1 MDIDN
6 ISFGKNIRQKRKEQ
20 NITLGKLA
28 EKCNMSENFLGNIE
42 RGTDIPSLKSFLK
55 ICNALNINADNL
67 LFESLSIYTKNTS
80 ESYQLKIAKEIT
92 NLSSEQQK
100 KIYELILTI
109 KNF

>member
-55 ICNALNINADNL
+55 ICNALSSNADSL
-67 LFESLSIYTKNTS
+67 LFESLDVYTENSNTD
-80 ESYQLKIAKEIT
+80 YQTKIVNAIMSMPTER
-92 NLSSEQQK
+92 QK
-100 KIYELILTI
+100 KIFEIIYVM
-109 KNF
+109 KDF